1 MAQDSNFYRVY
12 KLAYRDRSESLKSLI
27 LIAII
32 VSLLSLASLFF
43 VGIIRIF
50 SWNYLITAI
59 VFLVISFALLPIFF
73 LVAPKSQLYLSIGL
87 FSVVPFIP
95 ILLQATANNYLFI
108 VIAGLFVAFLL
119 SSWRMKSEANSL
131 IDLNFPR
138 IISKG
143 IIFLSIAT
151 LLIIGTLAYFNKTDI
166 DFSKFNFSTINVVGI
181 SSATT
186 IDGIIKS
193 YLEKQTRNLGSLSN
207 SASNLLL
214 KQTKD
219 NLSQMFGIPISG
231 NETISA
237 LIINYFKTHWLSFSF
252 GVKILMAVLILS
264 LIFSLISLFNTVFS
278 IIINITSWL
287 IFKILILIKY
297 LKIKTIGVEKEEI
310 TFQ

>member
-50 SWNYLITAI
+50 SWNYLISAI

-87 FSVVPFIP
+87 FSIIPFIP
-95 ILLQATANNYLFI
+95 ILLQHTANNYLFI
-108 VIAGLFVAFLL
+108 VIAGLFIAFLL

-166 DFSKFNFSTINVVGI
+166 DFSKFNFSTINVAGI

-186 IDGIIKS
+186 IDEIIKS
-193 YLEKQTRNLGSLSN
+193 YLEKQASTLGSLSK

-214 KQTKD
+214 KQTKE

-231 NETISA
+231 SETISA
-237 LIINYFKTHWLSFSF
+237 LIINYFKVHWLSFSL
-252 GVKILMAVLILS
+252 GIKILMAVLILS
-264 LIFSLISLFNTVFS
+264 LIFSLIGLFNTVFS
-278 IIINITSWL
+278 IIINIASWL
-287 IFKILILIKY
+287 IFKLLILIKY
-297 LKIKTIGVEKEEI
+297 LKIKKIGVEKDEI
-310 TFQ
+310 AFQ

>member
-1 MAQDSNFYRVY
+1 
-12 KLAYRDRSESLKSLI
+12 
-27 LIAII
+27 

-87 FSVVPFIP
+87 FSIIPFIP
-95 ILLQATANNYLFI
+95 ILLQAAANNYLFI

-166 DFSKFNFSTINVVGI
+166 DFSKFNFSTINVAGI

-193 YLEKQTRNLGSLSN
+193 YLEKQTSNLGSLSK

-231 NETISA
+231 NETIGT
-237 LIINYFKTHWLSFSF
+237 LIINYFKVHWLSFSF
-252 GVKILMAVLILS
+252 GVKILMAALILS
-264 LIFSLISLFNTVFS
+264 LIFSLISLFNTAFS
-278 IIINITSWL
+278 IIINITSWF
-287 IFKILILIKY
+287 IFKLLILIKY
-297 LKIKTIGVEKEEI
+297 LKIKKIGVEKEEI
-310 TFQ
+310 AFQ

>member
-87 FSVVPFIP
+87 FSIIPFIP
-95 ILLQATANNYLFI
+95 ILLQAAANNYLFI

-166 DFSKFNFSTINVVGI
+166 DFSKFNFSTINVAGI

-231 NETISA
+231 NETIST
-237 LIINYFKTHWLSFSF
+237 LIINYFKAHWLSFSF
-252 GVKILMAVLILS
+252 GVKILMAALILS
-264 LIFSLISLFNTVFS
+264 LIFSLISLFNTAFS
-278 IIINITSWL
+278 IIINITSWF
-287 IFKILILIKY
+287 IFKLLILIKY
-297 LKIKTIGVEKEEI
+297 LKIKKIGVEKEEI
-310 TFQ
+310 AFQ